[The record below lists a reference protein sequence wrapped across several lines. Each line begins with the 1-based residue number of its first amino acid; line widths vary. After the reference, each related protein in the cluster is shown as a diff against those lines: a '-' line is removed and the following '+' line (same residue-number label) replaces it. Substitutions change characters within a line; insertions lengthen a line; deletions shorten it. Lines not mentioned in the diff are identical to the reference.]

1 MDEFLES
8 TPIIDWQHE
17 SIRAVARDLSLEKPD
32 ELSTA
37 RGIFEWVR
45 DEVDHSVD
53 FCRSDVTCR
62 ASEVLEKRTGFCY
75 AKSHLLAALLR
86 ACGIPAG
93 FCYQR
98 LRMTDDGTEFCLHG
112 LSVVF
117 LQEHG
122 WYRIDARGNTDS
134 IRAEFTPPQ
143 ERLAFAI
150 SVEGEVDLPGIHA
163 APLPLVVDAL
173 TAAESVQQLAANL
186 PDMKPPSPE

>member
-1 MDEFLES
+1 MDGFLES

-17 SIRAVARDLSLEKPD
+17 AILAVARDLICEKSD

-37 RGIFEWVR
+37 RRAFEWVR
-45 DEVDHSVD
+45 DEIVHSVD

-86 ACGIPAG
+86 ACRIPAG

-98 LRMTDDGTEFCLHG
+98 LSVNDGGTEFCLHG
-112 LSVVF
+112 LNAVF

-143 ERLAFAI
+143 EQLAFAI
-150 SVEGEVDLPGIHA
+150 SIESEADLPGIHA

-173 TAAESVQQLAANL
+173 TSAESVQQLAANL
-186 PDMKPPSPE
+186 PDMRPSIPE

>member
-8 TPIIDWQHE
+8 TPVIDWQHE
-17 SIRAVARDLSLEKPD
+17 SIRVVARDLSREQPD

-37 RGIFEWVR
+37 RRAFEWVR
-45 DEVDHSVD
+45 DEVEHSVD

-62 ASEVLEKRTGFCY
+62 ASDVLEKRTGFCY

-98 LRMTDDGTEFCLHG
+98 LSINDDGTLFCLHG
-112 LSVVF
+112 LNAVF
-117 LQEHG
+117 LQKHG

-134 IRAEFTPPQ
+134 IRADFTPPQ
-143 ERLAFAI
+143 ERLAFGIA
-150 SVEGEVDLPGIHA
+150 VEGEADLSGIHA
-163 APLPLVVDAL
+163 APLPLVVEAL
-173 TAAESVQQLAANL
+173 TAAESVQQLATNL
-186 PDMKPPSPE
+186 PDMKPSVPE

>member
-1 MDEFLES
+1 MDEFLEL
-8 TPIIDWQHE
+8 TQIIDWRHE
-17 SIRAVARDLSLEKPD
+17 SILAVARHLTREKSD

-37 RGIFEWVR
+37 RRTFEWVR

-53 FCRSDVTCR
+53 FSRSDVTCR
-62 ASEVLEKRTGFCY
+62 ASDVLEKRTGFCY

-98 LRMTDDGTEFCLHG
+98 LSVNDDGTEFCLHG
-112 LSVVF
+112 LNAVF

-122 WYRIDARGNTDS
+122 WYRVDARGNTDS
-134 IRAEFTPPQ
+134 IQAEFTPPQ
-143 ERLAFAI
+143 EQLAFAI
-150 SVEGEVDLPGIHA
+150 SVEGEADLPGIHA

-173 TAAESVQQLAANL
+173 TSAESVQQLAANL
-186 PDMKPPSPE
+186 PDMKPSISE